1 MSSALSLSNYKIEN
15 KIKATPLHL
24 ACRKGDEDIALLLID
39 RLSVTKLVNLILND
53 FTNGALLPLHVAC
66 KNKNEKYLLVKTYI
80 QKITFEN
87 QLSKCLHKEDESKQ
101 SILHISIENNHLNI
115 VEMLFREYHMSNEL
129 RDSLN
134 GNLPIH
140 CCAMSGSIEMFNLLQ
155 KYDAVS
161 FDTNNSLQNALHI
174 AAFHGRSKF
183 IREFLR
189 YEQFCLGYTKNEMKN
204 LAQFWKENTGEIFIS
219 CVCSCEIDQD
229 SYMPAT
235 KVKDEQHYT
244 PLMTAIAA
252 SNLKCVEELSNHY
265 LTEMDVTDLN
275 GNSIYHICAL
285 HDNLESLK
293 YLLDL
298 TNQQNDMNIFG
309 LKNNFAETILHLA
322 SFNGNLEMINFI
334 LTKLYA
340 SNGHVDKILY
350 AKNRKGQT
358 CFHVAANKGFFNVI
372 EYFIKVKN
380 SYNYL

>member
-1 MSSALSLSNYKIEN
+1 LSNYKIEN

-115 VEMLFREYHMSNEL
+115 
-129 RDSLN
+129 
-134 GNLPIH
+134 
-140 CCAMSGSIEMFNLLQ
+140 SIEMFNLLQ

-229 SYMPAT
+229 SYMPAA